1 MIFFGKGIGMN
12 KPSLDRRLGAVGET
26 RRKSSGVVFRIRGA
40 GLGLSYVL
48 PPVIALSVA
57 GVAWEIWTRLTDV
70 PTYLVPAPSVV
81 LDRLAGDI
89 WYFLG
94 HGAVTLAEAL
104 AGFALGTVVA
114 LAGAVLMTQSRY
126 IERSLLPLAILV
138 KVTPVVAVAPLFVIW
153 FGFGPAPKV
162 LIVALITFF
171 PVLVNAV
178 TGFRSVD
185 RGAMNFL
192 RSVRA
197 SRREIFLKLRA
208 PSAMPYLFSAFRV
221 SVPLA
226 VIGAVIGEWFSAD
239 RGLGS
244 VIIVAHANL
253 DMPTLFSAIFVL
265 SFMGIGLTILLSVI
279 EKRALFW
286 HESSNVV

>member
-1 MIFFGKGIGMN
+1 MN
-12 KPSLDRRLGAVGET
+12 KPSLDRRLNMVGET
-26 RRKSSGVVFRIRGA
+26 QRKSLGFFFSLRGT
-40 GLGLSYVL
+40 GLGLSYIL

-57 GVAWEIWTRLTDV
+57 GVSWEIWTRLTDM

-81 LDRLAGDI
+81 LDRLTGDI

-104 AGFALGTVVA
+104 AGFALGTIVA

-185 RGAMNFL
+185 RGAMDLL
-192 RSVRA
+192 RSIRA
-197 SRREIFLKLRA
+197 SRREIFFKLRV
-208 PSAMPYLFSAFRV
+208 PSATPFLFSAFRV
-221 SVPLA
+221 SIPLA

-239 RGLGS
+239 
-244 VIIVAHANL
+244 
-253 DMPTLFSAIFVL
+253 
-265 SFMGIGLTILLSVI
+265 
-279 EKRALFW
+279 
-286 HESSNVV
+286 